1 MKYDEDTDWGGTDED
16 GEDEAEFVCMR
27 KVRTSI
33 QATPTGTQNK
43 DNKNHLDSEI
53 PVKPSL

>member
-27 KVRTSI
+27 KVRPFRRLL
-33 QATPTGTQNK
+33 QK
-43 DNKNHLDSEI
+43 KRLDSEI
-53 PVKPSL
+53 LVKPFL